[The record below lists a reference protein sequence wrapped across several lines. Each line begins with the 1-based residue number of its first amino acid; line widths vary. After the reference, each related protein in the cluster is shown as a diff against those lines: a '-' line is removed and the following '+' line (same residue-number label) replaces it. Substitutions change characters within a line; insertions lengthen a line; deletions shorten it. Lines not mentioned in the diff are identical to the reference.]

1 MSSLRS
7 DFYASYKVE
16 EVHHNVEDLLD
27 YYKGVISGHSL
38 NINPAYQ
45 RGIVW
50 SLEDRQRFIIS
61 LFNNTYTGVLVYA
74 LNHDDEYKYE
84 LIDGKQR
91 LTALFDFVQG
101 KFALANGMYFND
113 LCDGD
118 KLFILNYNL
127 LFKRISGR
135 VHDLTIRGKVHIFL
149 QLNSGVA
156 VSKEHLTNI
165 ERTFL
170 V

>member
-50 SLEDRQRFIIS
+50 SLEDRQR
-61 LFNNTYTGVLVYA
+61 
-74 LNHDDEYKYE
+74 
-84 LIDGKQR
+84 LI
-91 LTALFDFVQG
+91 
-101 KFALANGMYFND
+101 M
-113 LCDGD
+113 
-118 KLFILNYNL
+118 
-127 LFKRISGR
+127 S
-135 VHDLTIRGKVHIFL
+135 
-149 QLNSGVA
+149 
-156 VSKEHLTNI
+156 
-165 ERTFL
+165 
-170 V
+170 